1 MRQQV
6 GREGE
11 SLAQCKLVTRGRF
24 LTGWCPLHLGKV
36 KKIALHLNA
45 FQLALSVWLVNTGI
59 GGEWKYH

>member
-24 LTGWCPLHLGKV
+24 LTGRFPLHLNV